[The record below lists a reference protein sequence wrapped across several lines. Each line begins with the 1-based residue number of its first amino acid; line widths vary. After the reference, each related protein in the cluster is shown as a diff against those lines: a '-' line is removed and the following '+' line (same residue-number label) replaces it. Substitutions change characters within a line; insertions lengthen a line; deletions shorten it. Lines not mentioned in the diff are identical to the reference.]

1 MSKQNLKVAVL
12 LAPATH
18 PVSGRPCAAA
28 ADSAALALA
37 LKLVPSPQHLLVLY
51 AGDADEAALGPYLA
65 QGVSCINVLPVVA
78 GADITRVLARQLQDV
93 DLVLCGRRAGGGQGS
108 AMLPYLLADEL
119 DMPLLPDALQLLLH
133 GEEIE
138 IEQYLPKGQRRRLA
152 AQLPAVV
159 AVHERACA
167 PQPYVHARLLDG
179 QIRHLSPASL
189 QPGVVHLEAAN
200 RRARPLVAQSR
211 ASGHERMLGA
221 IATDGAKAGGMV
233 VKQGDPVEKAQVLLD
248 YLRDHH
254 LVDF

>member
-12 LAPATH
+12 LAPGTH

-37 LKLVPSPQHLLVLY
+37 MKLVPSPQHLLVLY
-51 AGDADEAALGPYLA
+51 AGDADDSALAPYLA
-65 QGVSCINVLPVVA
+65 QGVSCVNVLPAVA
-78 GADITRVLARQLQDV
+78 GADVSRVLARQLQDV

-108 AMLPYLLADEL
+108 AMLPYLLAEEL
-119 DMPLLPDALQLLLH
+119 EAPLLPDALQLKV
-133 GEEIE
+133 GNGQVEV
-138 IEQYLPKGQRRRLA
+138 EQYLPKGQRRQLA
-152 AQLPAVV
+152 AALPAIVS
-159 AVHERACA
+159 VHERASA
-167 PQPYVHARLLDG
+167 PLPYAHARLQQG
-179 QIRHLSPASL
+179 QIRHLSPANL
-189 QPGVVHLEAAN
+189 APGVCHLEPAN
-200 RRARPLVAQSR
+200 RRARPLVAASK

-221 IATDGAKAGGMV
+221 IASDGAKAGGVV